1 MLLTKSKKEKW
12 ENIRYSSYSRVKVHK
27 VGIEFVPS
35 VETCTRSAK
44 L

>member
-1 MLLTKSKKEKW
+1 MFLAKSKKEKW
-12 ENIRYSSYSRVKVHK
+12 ENIRYSLYLRVKVYEI
-27 VGIEFVPS
+27 GIEFVSS